1 MRTEKTLFICSVIV
15 GLIFPVV
22 NTPVLF
28 ILDLKHSLTKKKKRV
43 RVQSRSQQK
52 AKELEGGLHS
62 VTAHMLQTCSHKQAA
77 DVLLNLL

>member
-1 MRTEKTLFICSVIV
+1 M
-15 GLIFPVV
+15 V

-28 ILDLKHSLTKKKKRV
+28 ILDLKHSLTKKRV

>member
-1 MRTEKTLFICSVIV
+1 M
-15 GLIFPVV
+15 
-22 NTPVLF
+22 
-28 ILDLKHSLTKKKKRV
+28 
-43 RVQSRSQQK
+43 QSRSQQK